1 MRTPRTPNISRDRLP
16 QIGESPESV
25 EYEVGEEASR
35 CEDSWEGGKLETNG
49 SVFDGTSTES
59 TKGIASDGR
68 GHAQASIEEVM
79 DAAAAATSAEA
90 SSASRGTGPA
100 VETGNGA
107 GEGEAN
113 ARVAEEGLPPAPGRL
128 GDVNGD
134 KQEPEIRIKTLK
146 DYVGG
151 RSLRSPRG
159 LAPDP
164 RVDLEQIKV

>member
-1 MRTPRTPNISRDRLP
+1 MRTHRTPHISHDRLP

-25 EYEVGEEASR
+25 ENEVGEEASR
-35 CEDSWEGGKLETNG
+35 CEDSCEGGKLETNG
-49 SVFDGTSTES
+49 SVFDDTSTES
-59 TKGIASDGR
+59 TKGVASDGR

-79 DAAAAATSAEA
+79 DAATSAEA

-113 ARVAEEGLPPAPGRL
+113 ARVAEEGLTPASGRL